1 MRGNSERIGEEEMN
15 ETYIELLIKKKT
27 PLYLSLLKMLSSM
40 LAICFLAVGVI
51 LFMWQALIIGVV
63 IGIAAYFIYMNANLE
78 YEYLYLDKELSIDKV
93 MAKSKRKKVASFDM
107 EKMEI
112 MAPLNSYQLDSYKN
126 RNVKIVDYSSGEEKQ
141 PDLRY
146 AFYYDGKQKVIFEP
160 NAEMVKAIQMIAP
173 RKVFQN

>member
-1 MRGNSERIGEEEMN
+1 MN

-112 MAPLNSYQLDSYKN
+112 MAPLNSYQLDSYRN